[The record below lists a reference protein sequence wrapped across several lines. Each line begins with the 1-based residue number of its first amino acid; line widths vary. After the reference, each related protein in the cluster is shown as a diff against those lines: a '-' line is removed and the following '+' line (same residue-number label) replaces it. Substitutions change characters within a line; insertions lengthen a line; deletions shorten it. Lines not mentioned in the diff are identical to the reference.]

1 MNLTFEQ
8 LLPSSQ
14 STEIQKSSYR
24 WSIVSIYAYNVWQW
38 LENFWKP
45 DFWGKAK
52 NILFL
57 FFFFL
62 RGVYLDFHLLTIT
75 EFEVSFQ
82 KPEPKTIRY
91 HNLQKVWRWLPWFE
105 KLRIFVLMSHLSGQL
120 WGIVIMRYNHQT
132 IMKRSRLKSKF
143 LKDRNETHLK
153 DFKLKGVFIKSFWDL
168 QK

>member
-1 MNLTFEQ
+1 MINSVNLCLQCVTVAWKF
-8 LLPSSQ
+8 LKNWFLGKG
-14 STEIQKSSYR
+14 QKHSF
-24 WSIVSIYAYNVWQW
+24 SI
-38 LENFWKP
+38 
-45 DFWGKAK
+45 
-52 NILFL
+52 
-57 FFFFL
+57 FFFL

-168 QK
+168 QKQFLLL